1 MSRNVN
7 EAMPRFLALKTISCI
22 LKSVSL
28 DAKTPL
34 KIGVLGAALRPQHP
48 RPAELLWRASPI
60 ALNCAQVVSILIKH
74 VGHGQLMISCPFL
87 LCVAEIGGC
96 SNP

>member
-1 MSRNVN
+1 MGLWLIRTSPD
-7 EAMPRFLALKTISCI
+7 E
-22 LKSVSL
+22 
-28 DAKTPL
+28 
-34 KIGVLGAALRPQHP
+34 GAGGGAQGAPGRPQHP
-48 RPAELLWRASPI
+48 HPAELLWRASPI